1 MPDLVL
7 STDARPDDRKASL
20 DDPLGDAARVVLGE
34 GPEAREFLVTIGS
47 EGQAPVVRTLS
58 PDRKRLEPSTALAAT
73 LTAGSKGWNLSLRV
87 LPEALP
93 SGSGVDGLSLNI
105 GVADNDETYH
115 TQWRWLAPRQSPARL
130 VVR

>member
-1 MPDLVL
+1 M
-7 STDARPDDRKASL
+7 
-20 DDPLGDAARVVLGE
+20 
-34 GPEAREFLVTIGS
+34 
-47 EGQAPVVRTLS
+47 VRTLS